1 MGLFDRLF
9 RRKKHVEPAIN
20 DYSFKK
26 DEISSIQEEAE
37 IKPARITPP
46 TARHNMSLNKYE
58 VKAVYIPTNR
68 SRKRIMYG
76 KNEADVRSQ
85 LSDYKEPDSIVEM
98 AYDPPSQPQLDF
110 ARKLHIIV
118 PTACCKED
126 MSALISEAL
135 RKEHE
140 DLHDKPWRHVPPG
153 YGLTKFADTMH
164 IPYSRYAEEFIV
176 IRTIY
181 MFVKSKSERVA
192 FMIACMHRHLKG
204 AWDFSSWNKWLND
217 ADELLQNDSFIRS
230 FENNIGLEDGFCG
243 FDYWETISKR
253 TKLYQAL
260 VEKANFV
267 GYTYR

>member
-9 RRKKHVEPAIN
+9 RRKKQVDPAIN
-20 DYSFKK
+20 DNSHKEDK
-26 DEISSIQEEAE
+26 ILAVPAGTEN
-37 IKPARITPP
+37 KPVRLSPLV
-46 TARHNMSLNKYE
+46 ARHNMSLNKYE
-58 VKAVYIPTNR
+58 VDAVYIPTNR

-76 KNEADVRSQ
+76 KNEADVRAQ
-85 LSDYKEPDSIVEM
+85 LSDYKEPDSIIETP
-98 AYDPPSQPQLDF
+98 YDLPSQAQLDY
-110 ARKLHIIV
+110 ARKLQIIV
-118 PTACCKED
+118 PATCCKED
-126 MSALISEAL
+126 MRALISEAL

-140 DLHDKPWRHVPPG
+140 EFHDKPWRHVPPG
-153 YGLTKFADTMH
+153 YGLKLFADTMH

-181 MFVKSKSERVA
+181 MFVKSKSERIA

-204 AWDFSSWNKWLND
+204 TWDFSSWNKWLSD

-230 FENNIGLEDGFCG
+230 YENNMGLEDGFCG

-260 VEKANFV
+260 VE
-267 GYTYR
+267 RS

>member
-1 MGLFDRLF
+1 M
-9 RRKKHVEPAIN
+9 
-20 DYSFKK
+20 
-26 DEISSIQEEAE
+26 
-37 IKPARITPP
+37 
-46 TARHNMSLNKYE
+46 
-58 VKAVYIPTNR
+58 
-68 SRKRIMYG
+68 
-76 KNEADVRSQ
+76 RSQ

-98 AYDPPSQPQLDF
+98 AYDPPSQAQLDF

-204 AWDFSSWNKWLND
+204 AWDFSSWNKWLSD

-230 FENNIGLEDGFCG
+230 YENNMGLEDGFCG

-260 VEKANFV
+260 VE
-267 GYTYR
+267 RS